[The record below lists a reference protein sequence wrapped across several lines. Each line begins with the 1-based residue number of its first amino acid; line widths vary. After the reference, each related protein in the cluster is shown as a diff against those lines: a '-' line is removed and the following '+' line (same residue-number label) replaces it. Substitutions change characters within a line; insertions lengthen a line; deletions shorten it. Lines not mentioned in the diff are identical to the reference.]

1 MSKAQGSALRKSAG
15 TVDKR
20 EVIIT
25 SALDLFRHY
34 GYRRTSMED
43 IARAAAVAKGTLYL
57 YFKSKDEL
65 FEAICR
71 SLAEQVAEGVTKAEA
86 LDLPLEPKLTAL
98 MEAKLGF
105 VYRWILSSPHAAEL
119 VDSGSRL
126 SEDVFGEVHDQFH
139 NAVRHLVREELAGV
153 LQRVRLD
160 VDDARLQPG
169 DVDGSAQSL
178 DLLLAARGQHDVHG
192 VGVLRAR
199 TQHLEIEA
207 DLVDGIGDVLIGF
220 GLDLLFHIVAG
231 EHARHFDDLGNHRCT
246 GDGDGRFARARSGT
260 ADRARDRLADRLGV
274 GDLLVG
280 DRARRQRFDR
290 VRFHVV
296 ARTFA

>member
-1 MSKAQGSALRKSAG
+1 MSKARGSAVAQKTAG
-15 TVDKR
+15 TDKR
-20 EVIIT
+20 DVILT

-71 SLAEQVAEGVTKAEA
+71 SLAEQVGEGVTRAEA

-126 SEDVFGEVHDQFH
+126 SEDVFGEVYDQFY
-139 NAVRHLVREELAGV
+139 NVVRRLVRDGVASGELDPKAVGLTEEATVDALIAAAYGAEKAPDEKTFHTR
-153 LQRVRLD
+153 LTAIIKLTLRGLRV
-160 VDDARLQPG
+160 
-169 DVDGSAQSL
+169 
-178 DLLLAARGQHDVHG
+178 
-192 VGVLRAR
+192 
-199 TQHLEIEA
+199 
-207 DLVDGIGDVLIGF
+207 
-220 GLDLLFHIVAG
+220 
-231 EHARHFDDLGNHRCT
+231 
-246 GDGDGRFARARSGT
+246 
-260 ADRARDRLADRLGV
+260 
-274 GDLLVG
+274 
-280 DRARRQRFDR
+280 
-290 VRFHVV
+290 
-296 ARTFA
+296 

>member
-1 MSKAQGSALRKSAG
+1 MSKAQGSALRKSVG
-15 TVDKR
+15 TADKR

-139 NAVRHLVREELAGV
+139 NAVRHLVREGVKAGELDPKAVG
-153 LQRVRLD
+153 LTEEQAAEALIAAACGAEKAPDEKSFR
-160 VDDARLQPG
+160 
-169 DVDGSAQSL
+169 AQ
-178 DLLLAARGQHDVHG
+178 LAAIIRMTLRG
-192 VGVLRAR
+192 LRA
-199 TQHLEIEA
+199 
-207 DLVDGIGDVLIGF
+207 
-220 GLDLLFHIVAG
+220 
-231 EHARHFDDLGNHRCT
+231 
-246 GDGDGRFARARSGT
+246 
-260 ADRARDRLADRLGV
+260 
-274 GDLLVG
+274 
-280 DRARRQRFDR
+280 
-290 VRFHVV
+290 
-296 ARTFA
+296 

>member
-1 MSKAQGSALRKSAG
+1 MSKAQSSAALQKAAG
-15 TVDKR
+15 PDKR
-20 EVIIT
+20 EVILT

-71 SLAEQVAEGVTKAEA
+71 SLAEQVGEGVAKAEA

-126 SEDVFGEVHDQFH
+126 SEDVFDEVHDRFFS
-139 NAVRHLVREELAGV
+139 AVRRLVREGVASGELDTMAVG
-153 LQRVRLD
+153 LSAEDAADALIAAACGAEKAPDEETFRV
-160 VDDARLQPG
+160 Q
-169 DVDGSAQSL
+169 
-178 DLLLAARGQHDVHG
+178 LAAIIRMTLRG
-192 VGVLRAR
+192 LRA
-199 TQHLEIEA
+199 
-207 DLVDGIGDVLIGF
+207 
-220 GLDLLFHIVAG
+220 
-231 EHARHFDDLGNHRCT
+231 
-246 GDGDGRFARARSGT
+246 
-260 ADRARDRLADRLGV
+260 
-274 GDLLVG
+274 
-280 DRARRQRFDR
+280 
-290 VRFHVV
+290 
-296 ARTFA
+296 

>member
-1 MSKAQGSALRKSAG
+1 MSKAQGNALRKSAG

-139 NAVRHLVREELAGV
+139 NAVRHLVREGVKAGELDPKAVG
-153 LQRVRLD
+153 LTEEQAAEALIAAACGAEKAPDEKSFR
-160 VDDARLQPG
+160 
-169 DVDGSAQSL
+169 AQ
-178 DLLLAARGQHDVHG
+178 LAAIIRVTLRG
-192 VGVLRAR
+192 LRA
-199 TQHLEIEA
+199 
-207 DLVDGIGDVLIGF
+207 
-220 GLDLLFHIVAG
+220 
-231 EHARHFDDLGNHRCT
+231 
-246 GDGDGRFARARSGT
+246 
-260 ADRARDRLADRLGV
+260 
-274 GDLLVG
+274 
-280 DRARRQRFDR
+280 
-290 VRFHVV
+290 
-296 ARTFA
+296 